1 MANGKDVPTDDQDG
15 HNPIEDSTL
24 SRRRLLQVAG
34 TGLVGSGFL
43 IGTGSAADSPDR
55 LEIVAHHDSEVEY
68 TFECGGTIERVSTNS
83 LVSTETDEDT
93 VTENDDGTWTATGV
107 TADGYGDAFE
117 LGGDVFAFEPTD
129 GEYSLYLNGDR
140 IAHGDLVQPR
150 VDREHSYAFEGTG
163 DEWADY
169 YLEVEDNA
177 DMVASTLD
185 GAVIEDEFHWIS
197 ADGTKAAGRVD
208 PGERHAYEFDN
219 LVLDVT
225 IEGQADAFVD
235 GGPSD
240 LSYYPQPGATG
251 DDWKSGFPWQEVEV
265 DREHSYAFEG
275 TGDEWA
281 DYYLEVEDNADM
293 VASTLDGAVIE
304 DEFHWVSDDGTKAAG
319 RVDPGERH
327 AYEFDNLVLDV
338 TIEGQADAFVDGS
351 PSDLSYY
358 PQPGATGDDWKGGF
372 PWQDEE
378 DGSTEPAGEGVVG
391 GGPGYEHVVPESA
404 ADAVVRTRSDLEN
417 ALSAASSGDVVY
429 VPGDVSIDLGD
440 RAYNVPDGVTLASD
454 RGIDGSAGA
463 VLSTDYEVGELI
475 RVHGDGRL
483 TGVQVKGPH
492 PGDDWGGSS
501 SAGGAETLGAG
512 EIDNCDVWGF
522 SHHGIQ
528 ADSGDGAHIHHN
540 VIRENNTSGLG
551 YGVAAS
557 SGTPVIEYNYFNY
570 NRHSVA
576 TGGNNP
582 GYVLRY
588 NHFGPKEVMHNID
601 AHRPAGERYEI
612 HNNVVETVRREWD
625 DNLNHS
631 VNIRGVPD
639 DRATI
644 RDNWFFNDNA
654 PDPDGSPDAGGQTI
668 VQEHVSDWRNVS
680 FSGNAYGEG
689 ASVSYGDVIPGYDG
703 WRS

>member
-150 VDREHSYAFEGTG
+150 
-163 DEWADY
+163 
-169 YLEVEDNA
+169 
-177 DMVASTLD
+177 
-185 GAVIEDEFHWIS
+185 
-197 ADGTKAAGRVD
+197 
-208 PGERHAYEFDN
+208 
-219 LVLDVT
+219 
-225 IEGQADAFVD
+225 
-235 GGPSD
+235 
-240 LSYYPQPGATG
+240 
-251 DDWKSGFPWQEVEV
+251 V